1 MGVAAAV
8 EGRIAG
14 GIDQHAVTGG
24 REIERGGRV
33 AVAGV
38 GGRVAVDPERPFFA
52 GVAQA
57 FEVEAEPV
65 DILAGSERQFEAA
78 AAAADGEFDLRS
90 VERRL
95 RVRQFSH
102 RFAPGRLHIHLLRG
116 RAVFGL
122 PESEPENTG

>member
-65 DILAGSERQFEAA
+65 DILSGSERQFEAA
-78 AAAADGEFDLRS
+78 AAAADGEFDPSLRAGAVLHTS
-90 VERRL
+90 VAMACRFRAARSGTGKH
-95 RVRQFSH
+95 RVKI
-102 RFAPGRLHIHLLRG
+102 P
-116 RAVFGL
+116 
-122 PESEPENTG
+122 